1 MDVKSS
7 GALLYRD
14 ERQSII
20 GTRGNRCLNLSRT
33 LHELIQSGLHFGRDL
48 GQENLMKMAADQS
61 RNINREKIRF
71 KFA

>member
-20 GTRGNRCLNLSRT
+20 GTRGNRCLNLSST
-33 LHELIQSGLHFGRDL
+33 LHELIQSGLNFGH
-48 GQENLMKMAADQS
+48 ENRMKMAADQS